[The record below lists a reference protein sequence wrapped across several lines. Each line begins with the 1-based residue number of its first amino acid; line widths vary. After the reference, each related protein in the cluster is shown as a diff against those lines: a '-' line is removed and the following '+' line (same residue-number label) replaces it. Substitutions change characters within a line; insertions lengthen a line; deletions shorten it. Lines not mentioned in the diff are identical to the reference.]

1 MELRGLNESIHA
13 QLLHMVDAEQAP
25 TMSIIVIITDRFPF
39 TETSSSP
46 SHPLKTKMKK
56 QKHFPDDVFIF
67 LAKLLER
74 ILLHTWSPILTK
86 HLN

>member
-13 QLLHMVDAEQAP
+13 QLLHMADTEQAP

-46 SHPLKTKMKK
+46 SHLLKTKTL
-56 QKHFPDDVFIF
+56 P
-67 LAKLLER
+67 
-74 ILLHTWSPILTK
+74 
-86 HLN
+86 